1 MIMDLKKW
9 CFVLFVSGIFN
20 AQAEPL
26 VWKASKGPQT
36 FYIIGTVHLGNA
48 SMYPLPQV
56 LIDNLMSSDAVIIEA
71 DLTESVTMPTA
82 TNHQPIK
89 SSLDSKEFAQLK
101 KIATHSGMNVETVAA
116 LAPWQVAL
124 ILQNH
129 QFQSL
134 GFHSDYGVDSTIV
147 KLAMK
152 HDIPIHGL
160 ESLQFQIDLLSKQED
175 DGVNMLK
182 QTLTEWD
189 ESGQNVEC
197 LIESW
202 KMGDIQ
208 NLNQLLDEASKDAKF
223 EQDFIVNRNYD
234 WVEKLNSDPVFSS
247 GTFTVAVGTLHLVGQ
262 TSLLQLLTKENFNTQ
277 LITTPNKA
285 NCTTL

>member
-1 MIMDLKKW
+1 MDLKKW

-36 FYIIGTVHLGNA
+36 FFIIGTVHLGNA

-56 LIDNLMSSDAVIIEA
+56 LIDNLMSSDAVVIEA
-71 DLTESVTMPTA
+71 DLTEPVTMPTA
-82 TNHQPIK
+82 TNHQSLK
-89 SSLDSKEFAQLK
+89 SSLNSKEFAQLK
-101 KIATHSGMNVETVAA
+101 RIATNSGMNVETITA

-124 ILQNH
+124 VLQNH

-147 KLAMK
+147 KMATK
-152 HDIPIHGL
+152 HDIPVHGL

-262 TSLLQLLTKENFNTQ
+262 ESLLNLLKKAQYHVKLLTLPKKSHCKIEME
-277 LITTPNKA
+277 
-285 NCTTL
+285 